1 MYEMNIEGEYRRES
15 ALRMLVHV
23 EHDTLFSEMP
33 KEMKTPR
40 LDRCNDR
47 SQKIQASDFVF
58 GLKVG
63 WRTCS
68 CSALPA
74 GTYRRISEK

>member
-33 KEMKTPR
+33 KEMKPR
-40 LDRCNDR
+40 DLTDVTTEVKRFKH
-47 SQKIQASDFVF
+47 Q
-58 GLKVG
+58 
-63 WRTCS
+63 
-68 CSALPA
+68 
-74 GTYRRISEK
+74 ISFLVSR